1 MFLASLM
8 LKKVAVG
15 LSAIAITSGVAYHL
29 SDKDITELK
38 REVAM
43 LAKEIKQITIEVQK
57 TETLGSPARKE
68 SEIGKPVTMGKTK
81 DENAPVGDTVEIN
94 ALIKQDRDEAL
105 DKNESYEV
113 VPIENAEEA
122 N

>member
-29 SDKDITELK
+29 SDKDVTELK

-43 LAKEIKQITIEVQK
+43 LAKEIKQITIEV
-57 TETLGSPARKE
+57 
-68 SEIGKPVTMGKTK
+68 
-81 DENAPVGDTVEIN
+81 
-94 ALIKQDRDEAL
+94 
-105 DKNESYEV
+105 
-113 VPIENAEEA
+113 
-122 N
+122 

>member
-1 MFLASLM
+1 MFLTSLM
-8 LKKVAVG
+8 IKKVAVG
-15 LSAIAITSGVAYHL
+15 LSTVAITSGMAYHL
-29 SDKDITELK
+29 NDKDITELK

-43 LAKEIKQITIEVQK
+43 LAKEINQITIEVQK

-68 SEIGKPVTMGKTK
+68 SEIGKPVPMGNAK
-81 DENAPVGDTVEIN
+81 DSSPVGSADEIT
-94 ALIKQDRDEAL
+94 ALIKQARDEAL

-113 VPIENAEEA
+113 VPIERTEEA

>member
-1 MFLASLM
+1 MNVFSIIYAQ
-8 LKKVAVG
+8 KVTVG
-15 LSAIAITSGVAYHL
+15 LSAVAIASGAAYHL

-43 LAKEIKQITIEVQK
+43 LAKEINQITIEVQK

-68 SEIGKPVTMGKTK
+68 SEIGKPVPMGNTK
-81 DENAPVGDTVEIN
+81 DSSPVGGADEIT
-94 ALIKQDRDEAL
+94 ALIKQARDEAL

-113 VPIENAEEA
+113 VPIESAEEA

>member
-29 SDKDITELK
+29 SDKDVTELK

-43 LAKEIKQITIEVQK
+43 LAKEINQITKIPPRK
-57 TETLGSPARKE
+57 PPPLG
-68 SEIGKPVTMGKTK
+68 
-81 DENAPVGDTVEIN
+81 VGRNRRGQTYV
-94 ALIKQDRDEAL
+94 
-105 DKNESYEV
+105 S
-113 VPIENAEEA
+113 
-122 N
+122 

>member
-1 MFLASLM
+1 MFLASFM

-15 LSAIAITSGVAYHL
+15 LSAVAIASGAAYHL
-29 SDKDITELK
+29 SDKDVTELK

-68 SEIGKPVTMGKTK
+68 SEIGKPVPMGKIK
-81 DENAPVGDTVEIN
+81 DDNTPVGDTAEIN
-94 ALIKQDRDEAL
+94 ALIKQARDEAL

-113 VPIENAEEA
+113 VPIEYAEEA

>member
-1 MFLASLM
+1 MFLTSLM
-8 LKKVAVG
+8 IKKVAVG
-15 LSAIAITSGVAYHL
+15 LSTVAITSGVVYHL
-29 SDKDITELK
+29 NDKDITELK

-43 LAKEIKQITIEVQK
+43 LAKEINQITIEVQK

-68 SEIGKPVTMGKTK
+68 SEIGKPVPMGNTK
-81 DENAPVGDTVEIN
+81 DSSPVGGADEIT
-94 ALIKQDRDEAL
+94 ALIKQARDEAL

-113 VPIENAEEA
+113 VPIESAEEA

>member
-29 SDKDITELK
+29 SDKDVTELK

-57 TETLGSPARKE
+57 TETLGSPALKA
-68 SEIGKPVTMGKTK
+68 SEIGKKVPMDNIK
-81 DENAPVGDTVEIN
+81 DSSPVGGTAEIN
-94 ALIKQDRDEAL
+94 ALIKQARDEAL

-113 VPIENAEEA
+113 VPIESAEEA